1 MIKSLYTRVVLT
13 FLVSVIGGTLIS
25 LFVTTWVFQDKLN
38 ENLRIPL
45 LRFGQDI
52 ARIYETLPLHEA
64 DALVSGMK
72 RSIPIIFEFTI
83 RTAITGPTESLME
96 RALLP

>member
-1 MIKSLYTRVVLT
+1 MIRSLYTRVVLT

-52 ARIYETLPLHEA
+52 ERIYETLPSREA
-64 DALVSGMK
+64 DALISGMK
-72 RSIPIIFEFTI
+72 QLDSYHI
-83 RTAITGPTESLME
+83 RIYDENGQVQSYGVLNG
-96 RALLP
+96 